1 MYNATKEKSL
11 DNCQT
16 APNNLNLTITPI
28 LWIRYWNSSSYR
40 ICYQQYPTQ
49 SRIIYCL
56 IFSIWQKLPNKL
68 SKQLS
73 DCTSTMWLDLLF
85 QMTEKGTLEKFL
97 LELLFDILAFT
108 ALQWPVMV
116 MSLSQQCHLI
126 SHPCHIKNYMFRSY
140 HFKTNDLRH
149 FLQHSL
155 LTCEI
160 YWVVLFERFS
170 VRIVPNVWLKIYV
183 VTKQKFHIC
192 KNIFACLFSVHN
204 ISLIL
209 LNLRRLCFKRY
220 FYHHRAP
227 DDGTRSLET

>member
-1 MYNATKEKSL
+1 M
-11 DNCQT
+11 
-16 APNNLNLTITPI
+16 TITPI

-40 ICYQQYPTQ
+40 VCYQQYPTQ
-49 SRIIYCL
+49 SRIIYYL

-73 DCTSTMWLDLLF
+73 DWTSTMCLNLLF
-85 QMTEKGTLEKFL
+85 QMIEKETLEKFL

-108 ALQWPVMV
+108 ALQWPVIV

-126 SHPCHIKNYMFRSY
+126 SHPCHIKIYRFRSY
-140 HFKTNDLRH
+140 HFQTNDLKH

-155 LTCEI
+155 LTCKI
-160 YWVVLFERFS
+160 YWVVIFERFS
-170 VRIVPNVWLKIYV
+170 VRMISNVWLKLCV
-183 VTKQKFHIC
+183 VTKKKFHIC

-204 ISLIL
+204 ISLML

-220 FYHHRAP
+220 LYHHRAP